1 MKLLR
6 HGPKGFEKPGLLDRA
21 GVPRDLSAHL
31 RDLDPASL
39 APQAL
44 ARLRALDPTTL
55 PALDPNIRLGVP
67 VAGIGDFFAIGLNY
81 RDHAAEA
88 KMALPAE
95 PVLFSKATG
104 SLAGACDPL
113 VLPPGSVKTDWEVEL
128 AVVIGTEAR
137 FVAEDQALSHVAGY
151 MVCNDLSERAYQL
164 EQGGQWIKG
173 KSFDG
178 FGPLGPWLVTSDEIP
193 DPQALTLWLEVNGTR
208 MQQGRTADMVFGV
221 AHLIA
226 YLSRYLT
233 LKPGD
238 VITTGTPAGVGMGRG
253 LFLKPGDVM
262 RLGVEGLGE
271 QRQEVRAADPAQPLP

>member
-21 GVPRDLSAHL
+21 GVLRDLSAHL
-31 RDLDPASL
+31 ADLDPASL
-39 APQAL
+39 APRAL
-44 ARLRALDPTTL
+44 ARLRALDPATL
-55 PALDPNIRLGVP
+55 PALDPTVRLGVP
-67 VAGIGDFFAIGLNY
+67 VAGIRDFFAIGLNY

-113 VLPPGSVKTDWEVEL
+113 VLPPGSAKTDWEVEL

-137 FVAEDQALSHVAGY
+137 FVAEEKALSHVAGY

-178 FGPLGPWLVTSDEIP
+178 FGPLGPWLVTSDEVP
-193 DPQALTLWLEVNGTR
+193 DPQALTLWLELNGTR

-221 AHLIA
+221 AQLIA
-226 YLSRYLT
+226 YLSRFLT

-253 LFLKPGDVM
+253 VFLKPGDVM

-271 QRQEVRAADPAQPLP
+271 QRQEVRASRSA

>member
-21 GVPRDLSAHL
+21 GVLRDLSAHL
-31 RDLDPASL
+31 ADLDPASL
-39 APQAL
+39 APRAL
-44 ARLRALDPTTL
+44 ARLRALDPATL
-55 PALDPNIRLGVP
+55 PALDPTVRLGVP
-67 VAGIGDFFAIGLNY
+67 VAGIRDFFAIGLNY

-113 VLPPGSVKTDWEVEL
+113 VLPPGSAKTDWEVEL

-137 FVAEDQALSHVAGY
+137 FVAEEKALSHVAGY

-178 FGPLGPWLVTSDEIP
+178 FGPLGPWLVTSDEVP
-193 DPQALTLWLEVNGTR
+193 DPQALTLWLELNGTR

-221 AHLIA
+221 AQLIA
-226 YLSRYLT
+226 YLSRFLT

-238 VITTGTPAGVGMGRG
+238 VITTGTPAGVGMGWG
-253 LFLKPGDVM
+253 VFLKPGDVM

-271 QRQEVRAADPAQPLP
+271 QRQEVRASRSA